1 MDYKEL
7 AKSLL
12 CNGSGVGED
21 INGCTNKKCKY
32 CDVDGACDLNHMCGD
47 AAIAIN
53 ELLVENQALRN
64 AANGFKKQA
73 EAAEARAEKAE
84 REKNYAIE
92 LLRGIC
98 YACRNYSAHCHK
110 GKCNNCK
117 WDRTYD
123 YEPNGNE
130 DNWEW
135 RGLED

>member
-21 INGCTNKKCKY
+21 TNGCANKKCKH

-64 AANGFKKQA
+64 AANGFKKQL
-73 EAAEARAEKAE
+73 EAAESRAEKAE
-84 REKNYAIE
+84 RERDEYKVALQNWHE
-92 LLRGIC
+92 
-98 YACRNYSAHCHK
+98 
-110 GKCNNCK
+110 
-117 WDRTYD
+117 
-123 YEPNGNE
+123 E
-130 DNWEW
+130 D
-135 RGLED
+135 